1 MKTFGY
7 LFYVGI
13 VFVFSLLQA
22 CSDDNFGVESD
33 KVTLRVGETLTLKVK
48 HASGSCAAE
57 AVNPA
62 VVKVAVQDGNLEL
75 FGMSEGST
83 VVRLTDSKH
92 EAVELHVTSVLELK
106 NAMWVIKGSD
116 RPAVIV
122 YAYAQD
128 VHVAA
133 GIWDMLEKNLPFS
146 VGKRY
151 AFVQEGES
159 GDVSGNIMSIY
170 YQFKDGELVAEREDG
185 EKYACTII
193 QRTKDSMTTQEDL
206 TEHFRLLYPDAG
218 ITDVKRIITWT
229 RFYNPL

>member
-7 LFYVGI
+7 LLGI
-13 VFVFSLLQA
+13 VFVFALLQA

-62 VVKVAVQDGNLEL
+62 VVKVTVQDGNLEL

-106 NAMWVIKGSD
+106 NATWVIGNHSSD
-116 RPAVIV
+116 IIV

-128 VHVAA
+128 VHVA
-133 GIWDMLEKNLPFS
+133 GSIWDMLEKNLPFS

-159 GDVSGNIMSIY
+159 GDMSGNVKSIY

-185 EKYACTII
+185 EKYVCTII

-206 TEHFRLLYPDAG
+206 AEHFRSLYPDAG
-218 ITDVKRIITWT
+218 ITKVKRQITWT
-229 RFYNPL
+229 RYYNHL